1 MLNAKE
7 ALPRSLSILFKLK
20 NKKTTVIIDC
30 FLLLWCSFKAD
41 SSEFVYVNQPV
52 NKSCSVL
59 CRLLTTLLNLEASLS
74 QWEILKWC
82 IRESVSV
89 CVLVHLC
96 VKYRKQRII
105 FVLKSQDPSA

>member
-1 MLNAKE
+1 MDAE
-7 ALPRSLSILFKLK
+7 CQRSPATLTLHPFQVK

-82 IRESVSV
+82 IRERV
-89 CVLVHLC
+89 
-96 VKYRKQRII
+96 
-105 FVLKSQDPSA
+105 